1 MVPSADPAVRAILA
15 PPRATV
21 KIPMARPMFDEETR
35 QALLEVL
42 DSGRLAQGERGLEF
56 EERFAEWTGAPFA
69 IAVSNGTAALLLALM
84 ALGIGPGDEVITTPF
99 TFAATA
105 NVILFLGARAVFADI
120 RPDTLNLDPEAVER
134 RITSRTRA
142 VIVVHLY
149 GNPCEMAAFT
159 ALAERYGL
167 ALIEDAAQAP
177 GALYRG
183 RPVGSFG
190 IGCFSFYATKN
201 MTTGEGGM
209 ITTHDPH
216 LARRLRM
223 LRDHGQSAKYVH
235 EILGLN
241 FRMTELQ
248 AALGIGQLRHIED
261 WNARRR
267 AIAAFYDRHLQR
279 VRKPEVTPDSTPVY
293 HLYTVRL
300 PAAWRDAVRKRLHE
314 AGIETGIHY
323 PMPIHR
329 QPLYQRLG
337 YRDDLPVAEAA
348 AREVLSIPIH
358 PALREEEL
366 RYVVETMNAVLE
378 DLEGGWT

>member
-1 MVPSADPAVRAILA
+1 M
-15 PPRATV
+15 
-21 KIPMARPMFDEETR
+21 KIPMARPLFDEETR

-42 DSGRLAQGERGLEF
+42 NSGRLAQGLRVLEF
-56 EERFAEWTGAPFA
+56 EERFAEWAEVPFA

-84 ALGIGPGDEVITTPF
+84 ALEIGPEDEVITTPF

-105 NVILFLGARAVFADI
+105 NVILFLGARPVFADI
-120 RPDTLNLDPEAVER
+120 QPSTLNLDPGEVER

-142 VIVVHLY
+142 IILVHLY
-149 GNPCEMAAFT
+149 GNPCEMEAFT
-159 ALAERYGL
+159 ELAERHGL
-167 ALIEDAAQAP
+167 ALIEDAAHAP

-183 RPVGSFG
+183 QPVGSFG

-201 MTTGEGGM
+201 ITTGEGGM
-209 ITTHDPH
+209 ITTQDPR

-248 AALGIGQLRHIED
+248 AALGIGQLQHIEA

-267 AIAAFYDRHLQR
+267 AIAAFYTQHLR
-279 VRKPEVTPDSTPVY
+279 GVNPVETTPNSTSVY

-300 PAAWRDAVRKRLHE
+300 APGLRDAVRERLRE
-314 AGIETGIHY
+314 VGVETGIHY
-323 PMPIHR
+323 PTPVYR

-337 YRDDLPVAEAA
+337 YNESLPVAEAA
-348 AREVLSIPIH
+348 AREVLSLPIH
-358 PALREEEL
+358 PALQDGEI
-366 RYVVETMNAVLE
+366 RYVVEAMNAAIE
-378 DLEGGWT
+378 DLGGK

>member
-1 MVPSADPAVRAILA
+1 MN
-15 PPRATV
+15 
-21 KIPMARPMFDEETR
+21 IPMARPMFDEETH

-42 DSGRLAQGERGLEF
+42 DSGRLAQGERVLEF
-56 EERFAEWTGAPFA
+56 EERFAEWADAPFA

-149 GNPCEMAAFT
+149 GNPCEMDAFA

-167 ALIEDAAQAP
+167 ALIEDAAQAC

-267 AIAAFYDRHLQR
+267 AIAAFYDHHLRR
-279 VRKPEVTPDSTPVY
+279 VRRPEVTPGGTPVY

-300 PAAWRDAVRKRLHE
+300 PAPWRDTVRERLQE
-314 AGIETGIHY
+314 AGIETGVHY
-323 PMPIHR
+323 PTPIHR

-337 YRDDLPVAEAA
+337 YHDNLPVAEAA

-366 RYVVETMNAVLE
+366 RYVVETMNAALE
-378 DLEGGWT
+378 DLQGGWT